1 MELTQPYLDYQ
12 AKVNRELELRGNLL
26 VKLIETTD
34 ESFVPQRKYPSD
46 AGFDCR
52 ARIKESIVIEPGK
65 RACIPLGFGINIPM
79 HHTGD
84 LRPRSGLTKKNGVM
98 AAYGT
103 IDTGYTGEVQANI
116 FNFGDEPFYIEPG
129 DRIAQLVV
137 SPLAKPNKGFLSTII
152 DAFRTLFKGKANH
165 VATMKLVD
173 ELVELERKN
182 SGFGST
188 GVA

>member
-1 MELTQPYLDYQ
+1 MELTQPYLEYQ
-12 AKVNRELELRGNLL
+12 KKVNRELELKGNLL
-26 VKLIETTD
+26 VKLIETED
-34 ESFVPQRKYPSD
+34 KSFIPQRKYPSD

-52 ARIKESIVIEPGK
+52 ARISKQIVIKPGD

-84 LRPRSGLTKKNGVM
+84 LRPRSGLTRKSGVM

-116 FNFGDEPFYIEPG
+116 FNFGKMPFVINPG

-137 SPLAKPNKGFLSTII
+137 LPLAKPNKGFLSTIA
-152 DAFRTLFKGKANH
+152 DAFRTLFKGKANN
-165 VATMKLVD
+165 VVTMKLVD
-173 ELVELERKN
+173 DLVELERKD